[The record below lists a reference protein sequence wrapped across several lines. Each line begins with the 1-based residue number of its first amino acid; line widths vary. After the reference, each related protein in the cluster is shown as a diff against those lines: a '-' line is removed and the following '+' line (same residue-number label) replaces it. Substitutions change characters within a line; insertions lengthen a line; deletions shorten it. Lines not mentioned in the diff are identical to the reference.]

1 MFNLA
6 KAIVICVS
14 IDMSQSYRFSYV
26 NLKQIKVSQEF
37 NVVCDRFRKHVTMT
51 YACTLKSIYISG
63 L

>member
-37 NVVCDRFRKHVTMT
+37 NVVCDSFRKH
-51 YACTLKSIYISG
+51 AP
-63 L
+63 